1 VNRPSSRRRFLLAG
15 SSALALGACAKWRS
29 QAPERGPI
37 AGMFPGS
44 VDDGGFIE
52 AGYRGLLR
60 IRDELGIP
68 VTYVDGIPP
77 DEEAMKVAL
86 RELAASD
93 AKLVVAHG
101 GQASEAVQRVAW
113 EFPQQRFV
121 SIQGHLVRPNLAI
134 YEVLQDQSAWLAGA
148 AAGQLTKSNV
158 VGHMSGLRNRPGLNA
173 RAAFAG
179 GLAFTNPRAR
189 LLTSFSGT
197 QDDAAVA
204 KRVALAQIDA
214 GADIIFTMLNAGRT
228 GAIEACRERGVKQI
242 GNVRDWVAVMP
253 DVFVA
258 SAVSD
263 AGVAVYQAG
272 RDLSDNIWKGEL
284 VKRFGVRYP
293 DAVRLAL
300 APGVPQP
307 VRLRI
312 EGLTK
317 EMAVGAIAVPETY
330 SGPEFMPA

>member
-1 VNRPSSRRRFLLAG
+1 VSRPPSRRRFLLA
-15 SSALALGACAKWRS
+15 SASALALGACAKWKS

-37 AGMFPGS
+37 AAMFPGRI
-44 VDDGGFIE
+44 DDGGFIE
-52 AGYRGLLR
+52 AGYQGLMR
-60 IRDELGIP
+60 IRDELRIP
-68 VTYVDGIPP
+68 VTYVDGVAP
-77 DEEAMKVAL
+77 EAEAMKAAL
-86 RELAASD
+86 RELADSD
-93 AKLVVAHG
+93 AKLVIAHG

-121 SIQGHLVRPNLAI
+121 SIQGHLTRPNLAI
-134 YEVLQDQSAWLAGA
+134 YEVLQEQSAWLAGA
-148 AAGQLTKSNV
+148 AAGLLTKSNV
-158 VGHMSGLRNRPGLNA
+158 VGHISGLQVRPGLKA

-179 GLAFTNPRAR
+179 GLAHTNRQAR

-204 KRVALAQIDA
+204 RRIALAQIDA
-214 GADIIFTMLNAGRT
+214 GADVIFTMLNAGRS
-228 GAIEACRERGVKQI
+228 GAIEACRERGIKQI
-242 GNVRDWVAVMP
+242 GNVSDWVTAMP

-258 SAVSD
+258 SAVSN
-263 AGVAVYQAG
+263 AGVAVFQAG
-272 RDLSDNIWKGEL
+272 HDLSDNMWKGEL

-300 APGVPQP
+300 APTVPQP

-317 EMAVGAIAVPETY
+317 EMAVGAIAIPETY